1 MIVWKN
7 VVLREKK
14 DLPVRHRKTRIGR
27 ELEKIGRGL
36 EKTHKPCYDEVQNY
50 LRMEKERC

>member
-1 MIVWKN
+1 MIIWKN

-27 ELEKIGRGL
+27 GL
-36 EKTHKPCYDEVQNY
+36 EKTHKPCYDDVQNY